1 MKKLFIATLLS
12 LLFSFTASAAY
23 VTKVTITTAEPKVGE
38 KFSFKA
44 SVPETASTE
53 VFNVFWS
60 GEFDNDK
67 FVQGNDYTITVKLRI
82 KASSSNIFATSSKIN
97 ATVNG
102 NKAQVTGSNDANRA
116 KES

>member
-12 LLFSFTASAAY
+12 LLFSFTASVAY

-60 GEFDNDK
+60 GEFGNDK
-67 FVQGNDYTITVKLRI
+67 CV
-82 KASSSNIFATSSKIN
+82 
-97 ATVNG
+97 
-102 NKAQVTGSNDANRA
+102 
-116 KES
+116 